1 METHE
6 YNSDVTFD
14 TDPAN
19 PGDMQPFLS
28 NATPVMP
35 AFAPGMAPGAE
46 SDMAAGFQADPAP
59 MGQVFQAEVAPAF
72 QADMAQAFQTNTAPA
87 FQADMAPAFQA
98 DPAQAF
104 QANTPQAFQADMAP
118 AFQAAP
124 AQAFQANAPQAFQ
137 AGETSD
143 VQPAFMPASQ
153 QTAAPAAQAN
163 ISPAFRPGP
172 NPGFRPGPGPGF
184 RPGPTPGFRPGP
196 VFCPGCVNF
205 RPINNV
211 LWTWGLLGPS
221 VNFAPQ
227 FARVRFYNAT
237 SIREPL
243 NIYLNSRLVLSNL
256 NQMNSSGFLSIQP
269 GTYRL
274 TIYRS
279 GILATPVVDANVTF
293 FRNRSYLLTIT
304 GTAWNARIQLSQQ

>member
-46 SDMAAGFQADPAP
+46 SDMAAGFQTDPAP

-72 QADMAQAFQTNTAPA
+72 QADMAPAQAFQANTAPA

-104 QANTPQAFQADMAP
+104 QANTPQAFQA
-118 AFQAAP
+118 
-124 AQAFQANAPQAFQ
+124 
-137 AGETSD
+137 GETFD

-163 ISPAFRPGP
+163 ISPA
-172 NPGFRPGPGPGF
+172 FRPGPGPGF

-211 LWTWGLLGPS
+211 LWTWGLFGPS
-221 VNFAPQ
+221 GNFAPQ

-279 GILATPVVDANVTF
+279 GILANPVVDANVTF